1 VGFLAIITPLIL
13 GGEDIFRT
21 HNANA
26 FDFGF
31 VAPDMTAEE
40 ALRGVRD
47 HAQDLLQV
55 KDLLESESWTEAQR
69 DLRQSSA
76 VLKKDIYII
85 IQSKPAIERAE
96 LRKLYFTLFNN
107 VTRVSVTTSPSSGAS
122 SIS

>member
-1 VGFLAIITPLIL
+1 LAIITPLIL